1 MDAQSVSRLASVE
14 IRQHLSDTAQASTDR
29 YYATYR
35 QGSLPSREYQEKS
48 VRDIRYHL
56 DHLCESLW
64 LEDQKLFADYVCWAA
79 ELFAALGFAA
89 SVLPDTL
96 DAIRFELNQRL
107 APACAEI
114 VNSYFLAASG
124 CLAQHVDTPSYL
136 VETMPHHALATAY
149 LEALLDGRRQ
159 YATQLILDAVH
170 NGVKVEDIYLHVF
183 QPTQTEIGRLWQ
195 LNRLSVAQE
204 HYVTAATQFIMTQL
218 YPFIF
223 STERVG
229 ARLIAASVGDELHE
243 LGIRM
248 VADFFEMAGWDTY
261 YIGAN
266 TPTRDLLGAIS
277 VYRPDVL
284 AISATLTTHLSRVS
298 DVIGAVR
305 QMPVAP
311 VILVGGYPFN
321 SSPDLWRRLGAD
333 GTAQNAQRAVQVAT
347 ALLA

>member
-1 MDAQSVSRLASVE
+1 MDVQSVSRLASVE
-14 IRQHLSDTAQASTDR
+14 IRQDLSDTAQASADR
-29 YYATYR
+29 YYAAYH
-35 QGSLPSREYQEKS
+35 QGSLPSPVYLEKS

-56 DHLCESLW
+56 DHLSESLW
-64 LEDQKLFADYVCWAA
+64 MEDQNLFSNYVCWAA
-79 ELFAALGFAA
+79 ELFASLGFSA

-107 APACAEI
+107 SPACAEI
-114 VNSYFLAASG
+114 VSAYFLAASG
-124 CLAQHVDTPSYL
+124 CLAQHVNTPSYL
-136 VETMPHHALATAY
+136 VETTPHHALASAY

-159 YATQLILDAVH
+159 HATQLILDSVRS
-170 NGVKVEDIYLHVF
+170 GIKVEDIYLHVF
-183 QPTQTEIGRLWQ
+183 QPAQTEVGRLWQ
-195 LNRLSVAQE
+195 LNRISVAQE
-204 HYVTAATQFIMTQL
+204 HYVTAATQFIMAQL

-223 STERVG
+223 SAERVG

-277 VYRPDVL
+277 GYRPDVL

-298 DVIGAVR
+298 EVIDAVR
-305 QMPVAP
+305 QMPSSP

-321 SSPDLWRRLGAD
+321 STPELWRRLGAD

-347 ALLA
+347 ALLT